1 MWLRCIATGIF
12 CYAVIAAAWAQ
23 TDNTSPEKQAKKSLP
38 PPHATKSSRNFSN
51 VIGWGKGEAPVA
63 PPGFIV
69 TRYAEG
75 FENPRWLYELP
86 DGDILVAESNT
97 YHPWYERIGGW
108 IIGASKSNNLS
119 HSADRITLLR
129 DADHNGIP
137 EVRTTFLDKL
147 NQPFGMLVLGD
158 WFYVANTDG
167 LWRYPYSKGQTS
179 ITGKG
184 HKLVDLPAGKHN
196 RHWTRNII
204 SNAEGTR
211 IYIAVGSGSNVAEK
225 GIANEL
231 MRAAILEVNPDG
243 TGLRVYAGGL
253 RNPVGMAWSP
263 EDHHTLWTVVNERD
277 LLGDDLVPDY
287 FTHVQQNG
295 FYGWPYRYHGSYVD
309 DRVKE
314 PAPAE
319 AEQSIVPDV
328 DLAAHSASLGL
339 TFYTAKAFPER
350 YRGGAFIAQH
360 GSWNRSTLSGYRVI
374 FIPFRDG
381 KPSGPPEDFLSGF
394 IAELD
399 KDKVHGRPVGVLM
412 QSDGSLLIT
421 DDVTNIVWRV
431 SSH

>member
-1 MWLRCIATGIF
+1 VRFKYILTGILSF
-12 CYAVIAAAWAQ
+12 VIVQIACAQ
-23 TDNTSPEKQAKKSLP
+23 ADNATRKSLAKNNLP
-38 PPHATKSSRNFSN
+38 APHATKSSRNFSN
-51 VIGWGKGEAPVA
+51 VIGWEKDAKPVA
-63 PPGFIV
+63 PAGFVV
-69 TRYAEG
+69 TRYADG

-86 DGDILVAESNT
+86 GGDILVAESNT
-97 YHPWYERIGGW
+97 YHPWYEQIGGW
-108 IIGASKSNNLS
+108 IIGANKSNNLK

-137 EVRTTFLDKL
+137 ELRTTFLDKL
-147 NQPFGMLVLGD
+147 DLPFGMLVLGD

-167 LWRYPYSKGQTS
+167 LWRYPYSRGQTT

-204 SNAEGTR
+204 SNADGSK
-211 IYIAVGSGSNVAEK
+211 IYIAVGSGTNVAEK

-253 RNPVGMAWSP
+253 RNPVGMAWNP
-263 EDHHTLWTVVNERD
+263 DDHQTLWTVVNERD

-287 FTHVQQNG
+287 FTHVQRNG
-295 FYGWPYRYHGSYVD
+295 FYGWPYRYHGSYID
-309 DRVKE
+309 ERVKD

-319 AEQSIVPDV
+319 AEHAIVPDV

-339 TFYTAKAFPER
+339 TFYTAKVFPER

-360 GSWNRSTLSGYRVI
+360 GSWNRSILSGYRVI
-374 FIPFRDG
+374 FIPFKDG
-381 KPSGPPEDFLSGF
+381 KPDGPPEDFLSGF
-394 IAELD
+394 IVDLD
-399 KDKVHGRPVGVLM
+399 KEKVHGRPVGVLM
-412 QSDGSLLIT
+412 QSDGSLLVT

-431 SSH
+431 TAR